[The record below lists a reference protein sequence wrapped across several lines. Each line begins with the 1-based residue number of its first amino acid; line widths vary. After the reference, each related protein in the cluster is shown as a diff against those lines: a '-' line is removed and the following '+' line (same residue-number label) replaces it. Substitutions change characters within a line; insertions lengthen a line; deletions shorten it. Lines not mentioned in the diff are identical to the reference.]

1 MRKAPWIFL
10 ALILLLGLVPGAA
23 LAKDHWSIEGAGNIT
38 SLSVSADGS
47 RVAVGGHNAKAFLYD
62 SEGSPIY
69 EVEAGN
75 VVTGVALLSNGT
87 LLVSSDDRHLYA
99 YDETGCQLWD
109 SDLKRQVKSLAASQ
123 DGSTIVLVTQRSK
136 DLIVVD
142 QNSGEQT
149 GSIPIGSLLKE
160 VSVSGSGQWIVA
172 ATSDQFAYLLDK
184 DGSLLYKF
192 SADNQI
198 QAVAVS
204 ENGLAAVGT
213 ASNKV
218 ELFDQNGSV
227 NSSINTRDIVTDVAF
242 SSDGERIGVSDLS
255 GNYYIFDGR
264 GKQLWESKIT
274 GEGRGVQFDRE
285 GKTLYSGTND
295 GRIFKYDV
303 GSVID
308 KAASKARLNAMLW
321 AAAGVLAVVLILLY
335 LNYLKKRNRLVI
347 FRQIWK
353 SKYIYLGLAP
363 TFILVFVFLYYP
375 AFSGLFHSLYD
386 WQPGGRTTFVGLD
399 NFERMIHDPY
409 VIKGMGN
416 LVILIITGLIKA
428 IIPALITAELIFH
441 LRSKRLQ
448 YGFRTAFTASMV
460 IPGVALLLI
469 WQNLYDPNVGLI
481 NNVLELIGLGSW
493 AHGWLGDP
501 NTALW
506 AIIFI
511 GFPFIGILQLLVF
524 YAGLL
529 SIPNELIESAKID
542 GANLWRIIR
551 SIHLP
556 LLSGQFKFL
565 IILTLIGIIQDFN
578 GIMIVTGGGPMD
590 STYVPAL
597 QMYYAATK
605 FNDLGYASALGV
617 SMFLVILAITVVNM
631 KLIKTED

>member
-10 ALILLLGLVPGAA
+10 ALVLLLGLVPGAA

-62 SEGSPIY
+62 SEGNPIF

-87 LLVSSDDRHLYA
+87 FLVSSDDRHLYA
-99 YDETGCQLWD
+99 YDETGGQLWD

-136 DLIVVD
+136 DLVIVD

-227 NSSINTRDIVTDVAF
+227 NSSINTRDIVTDVSF

-255 GNYYIFDGR
+255 GNYYIFDGH

-308 KAASKARLNAMLW
+308 QAASKARLNAMLW

-335 LNYLKKRNRLVI
+335 LHYLKKRNRLVI

-386 WQPGGRTTFVGLD
+386 WQPGGRTTFVGLA

-416 LVILIITGLIKA
+416 LLILIITGLIKA

-529 SIPNELIESAKID
+529 SIPNELIESAKMD

-556 LLSGQFKFL
+556 LLGGQFKFL

-617 SMFLVILAITVVNM
+617 SMFLAILAITVVNM

>member
-99 YDETGCQLWD
+99 YDETGGQLWD

>member
-23 LAKDHWSIEGAGNIT
+23 LAKDNWSIEGAGNIT
-38 SLSVSADGS
+38 SLSVSEDGS

-62 SEGSPIY
+62 SEGNPIY
-69 EVEAGN
+69 QVEAGN

-99 YDETGCQLWD
+99 YDEKGGKLWD

-123 DGSTIVLVTQRSK
+123 DGSAIVLVTQRSK

-142 QNSGEQT
+142 QNSGKQT
-149 GSIPIGSLLKE
+149 GSVPIGSLLKE
-160 VSVSGSGQWIVA
+160 VSVSANGQWIVA

-184 DGSLLYKF
+184 DGSVLYKF

-218 ELFDQNGSV
+218 ELFDQKGSTYG
-227 NSSINTRDIVTDVAF
+227 SINTRDIVTDVAF
-242 SSDGERIGVSDLS
+242 SNDGERLGVSDLS
-255 GNYYIFDGR
+255 GNYYIFDGH

-308 KAASKARLNAMLW
+308 KAASKARLNAILW
-321 AAAGVLAVVLILLY
+321 SAAGVLAVVLILLY
-335 LNYLKKRNRLVI
+335 LNYLKKRSRLGI

-375 AFSGLFHSLYD
+375 AVSGLFHSLYD
-386 WQPGGRTTFVGLD
+386 WQPGGRTTFVGLA

-416 LVILIITGLIKA
+416 LLILIITGLIKA

-493 AHGWLGDP
+493 GHGWLGDP

>member
-1 MRKAPWIFL
+1 MRKAPWMFL
-10 ALILLLGLVPGAA
+10 ALILLLGLAPVAA
-23 LAKDHWSIEGAGNIT
+23 LAKDNWSIEGAGNIT
-38 SLSVSADGS
+38 SLSVSDDGS

-62 SEGSPIY
+62 SEGNPIY
-69 EVEAGN
+69 QVEAGN
-75 VVTGVALLSNGT
+75 VVTGVALLSNGA

-99 YDETGCQLWD
+99 YDEQGGKLWD

-218 ELFDQNGSV
+218 ELFDQKGNTHG
-227 NSSINTRDIVTDVAF
+227 SINTRDIVTDVTF
-242 SSDGERIGVSDLS
+242 SSDGERLGVSDLS

-308 KAASKARLNAMLW
+308 KAASKARLNYMLW
-321 AAAGVLAVVLILLY
+321 TAAGVLAVVLILLY
-335 LNYLKKRNRLVI
+335 LNYLKKRNRLAI
-347 FRQIWK
+347 FRQIWR

-386 WQPGGRTTFVGLD
+386 WQPGGRTTFVGLA

-506 AIIFI
+506 ALIFI

>member
-23 LAKDHWSIEGAGNIT
+23 FAKDHWSIEGAGSIT
-38 SLSVSADGS
+38 SLSVSEDGS

-62 SEGSPIY
+62 SEGNPIY
-69 EVEAGN
+69 EVGAGN

-99 YDETGCQLWD
+99 YDETGGQLWD

-142 QNSGEQT
+142 QNNGEQT

-204 ENGLAAVGT
+204 DNGLAAVGT

-218 ELFDQNGSV
+218 ELFDQKGNVNG
-227 NSSINTRDIVTDVAF
+227 SINTRDIVTDVAF

-308 KAASKARLNAMLW
+308 KAASKARINAMLW
-321 AAAGVLAVVLILLY
+321 AAAGVLAVVLVLLY

-386 WQPGGRTTFVGLD
+386 WQPGGRTTFVGLA

-441 LRSKRLQ
+441 LSSKRLQ

-481 NNVLELIGLGSW
+481 NNVLDLIGLGSW

-556 LLSGQFKFL
+556 LLGGQFKFL